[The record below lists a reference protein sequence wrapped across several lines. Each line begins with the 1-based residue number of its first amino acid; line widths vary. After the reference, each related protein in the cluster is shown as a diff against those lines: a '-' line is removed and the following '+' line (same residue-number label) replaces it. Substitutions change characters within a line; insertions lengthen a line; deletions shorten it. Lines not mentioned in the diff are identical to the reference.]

1 MGRINKDLL
10 SLLGSSPS
18 LGNLE
23 PIRMNVWR
31 FLYIKILTI
40 PNLHSLVTR
49 EKEKEEEK
57 KNSDFLAN
65 FLFCWY

>member
-40 PNLHSLVTR
+40 PNLYSLVTR

-57 KNSDFLAN
+57 KTSDFLAN